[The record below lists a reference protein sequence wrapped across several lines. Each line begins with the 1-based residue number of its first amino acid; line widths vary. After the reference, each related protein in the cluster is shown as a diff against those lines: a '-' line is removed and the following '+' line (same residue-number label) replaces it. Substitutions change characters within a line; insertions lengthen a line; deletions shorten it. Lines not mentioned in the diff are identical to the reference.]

1 MKKRIFIKIKNALL
15 ILTLIATVLAT
26 SNLNTYAIVPPEDA
40 MQTYQVE
47 TFTVVSKNTIT
58 GEVSSRE
65 CDTSI
70 TTTALNKGLAT
81 VSTPSYNG
89 NLPYTDNIEITNSDT
104 IPQHIIGDDNRQRI
118 SNPKNSFP
126 YRAIC
131 RIISYW
137 DENNDGVIDNT
148 VSVGTGFLEGPSA
161 VVTAGHCIYDAEKK
175 MWCEY
180 AEVIFAQDGPNSA
193 PYGVMSSTTIHTSV
207 AWTQSGDWNQDW
219 AIVEI
224 EEEIG
229 YSTGWFGKLWTSG
242 SLDNTQIRLTGYPGD
257 IATSINDKNNNTVQH
272 KGKYMWTCTGKIT
285 DSLSARLEYDA
296 DNTGG
301 MSGGPVY
308 NSGNQVLAIN
318 AYEVEYSSGSTT
330 WRANGGTRITEWLY
344 NLLEEFR
351 P

>member
-1 MKKRIFIKIKNALL
+1 
-15 ILTLIATVLAT
+15 
-26 SNLNTYAIVPPEDA
+26 
-40 MQTYQVE
+40 MQPYQVE

-70 TTTALNKGLAT
+70 TTAVLNKGITT
-81 VSTPSYNG
+81 VSTPSYSG
-89 NLPYTDNIEITNSDT
+89 NLPSIDNIDT
-104 IPQHIIGDDNRQRI
+104 INDNISPQYIIGSDNRQRI
-118 SNPKNSFP
+118 SNPRNFHPS
-126 YRAIC
+126 RAIC
-131 RIISYW
+131 RIVSYW
-137 DENNDGVIDNT
+137 DKNNDGVIDDT
-148 VSVGTGFLEGPSA
+148 ITEGTGFLEGPSA
-161 VVTAGHCIYDAEKK
+161 VVTAGHCIYDAVEKT
-175 MWCEY
+175 WCEY
-180 AEVIFAQDGPNSA
+180 AEVTFAQDGPNSA
-193 PYGVMSSTTIHTSV
+193 PYGVISSTTIHTSV

-229 YSTGWFGKLWTSG
+229 YSIGWFGQLWTNG
-242 SLDNTQIRLTGYPGD
+242 SLDNTQISLTGYPAD
-257 IATSINDKNNNTVQH
+257 IATSINDKNDNTVQH

-308 NSGNQVLAIN
+308 NSENRVLAIN
-318 AYEVEYSSGSTT
+318 AYEVEYTSGSTT
-330 WRANGGTRITEWLY
+330 WRINGGTRITEWLY
-344 NLLEEFR
+344 TLIAEYR